1 MNKTPN
7 PGRNIDMDK
16 HQEAGM
22 DLRDPARD
30 HALRFVQA
38 WVDRTGGDP
47 HGPDAE
53 AIFEQA
59 YIDAIIG
66 MEL

>member
-1 MNKTPN
+1 
-7 PGRNIDMDK
+7 MDK

-47 HGPDAE
+47 NGPDAE